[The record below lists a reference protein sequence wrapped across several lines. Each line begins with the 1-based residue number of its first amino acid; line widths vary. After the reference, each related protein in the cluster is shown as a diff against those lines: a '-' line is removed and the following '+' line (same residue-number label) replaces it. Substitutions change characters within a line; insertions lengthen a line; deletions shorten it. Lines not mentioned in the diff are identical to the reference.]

1 MLSAFVSNGSPLCS
15 RINSPKKELSL
26 CHSKP
31 VVYFCQQKNI
41 GAKDVVQKFRQRPEP
56 HELNLNSVVVTPEQV
71 PSSYDKIDKKEIFEE
86 KNGGW
91 QKKGSQGMAVLCGLG
106 YWVNGFRCFPWLG
119 LNFHMANYLSMHP
132 STLQLVQNSSNLPMV
147 AKPLYG
153 ILSDA
158 LYINGAHR
166 IPYIAIGGQF
176 ASLSLLCFLLF
187 IFPRF
192 YVFLKFV
199 FVSTFCQFQL
209 NDIW

>member
-15 RINSPKKELSL
+15 RIINSPKKELSL

-41 GAKDVVQKFRQRPEP
+41 GAKNVVQKFLQRPEA
-56 HELNLNSVVVTPEQV
+56 HVLNLNSVVVTPEQV
-71 PSSYDKIDKKEIFEE
+71 PSSNDKIGKKEIFEE

-132 STLQLVQNSSNLPMV
+132 STLQLVQNSGCLPMV

-158 LYINGAHR
+158 LYISGAHR

-176 ASLSLLCFLLF
+176 LLPFHYSVHSCLFFHVFMFFSNLFLSQSFLP
-187 IFPRF
+187 IP
-192 YVFLKFV
+192 
-199 FVSTFCQFQL
+199 
-209 NDIW
+209 IE